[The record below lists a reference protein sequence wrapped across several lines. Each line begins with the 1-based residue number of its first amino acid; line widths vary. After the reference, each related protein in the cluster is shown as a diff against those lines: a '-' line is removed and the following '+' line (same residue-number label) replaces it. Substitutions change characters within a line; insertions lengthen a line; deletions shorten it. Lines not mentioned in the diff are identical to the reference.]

1 MSVLLLDDIGL
12 CLLRQ
17 LHEAWEAMHVTRDEI
32 GDVTYG
38 GHRRESELI
47 DRDLAID
54 DITIQFAD
62 HVSFLYDN
70 RVYDQRARTGHRI
83 SNQLLDWIG
92 NMEFERKVQG
102 YIDEDTLTE
111 LAIEALKGYPDDD

>member
-1 MSVLLLDDIGL
+1 MSAILLDDIGM

-38 GHRRESELI
+38 GVRRESELI

-54 DITIQFAD
+54 DITAQFAD

-70 RVYDQRARTGHRI
+70 RLYDQRALTDYRI
-83 SNQLLDWIG
+83 SNQLLDWIA

-102 YIDEDTLTE
+102 YIDEGTLTE
-111 LAIEALKGYPDDD
+111 IAIEALKSYPDY